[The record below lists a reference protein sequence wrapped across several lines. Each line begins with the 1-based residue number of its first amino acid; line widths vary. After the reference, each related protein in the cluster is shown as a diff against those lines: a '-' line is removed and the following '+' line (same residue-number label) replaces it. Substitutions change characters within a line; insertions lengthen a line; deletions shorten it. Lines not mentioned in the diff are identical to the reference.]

1 MSQGNADDHALVVR
15 VLESMSEA
23 LVMLDRSWRYT
34 YVNQR
39 AGALLGRAPR
49 DLVGRHIWTEFP
61 DGVGEPFH
69 RAYEASMADL
79 LPRQIEAFYAPRN
92 RWYENRICP
101 SEDGL
106 AIFFSDVT
114 ERRLA
119 ELAERNLAAARDQA
133 ERMAHLGFWRWDVVS
148 NHVTWSDELYRI
160 YGTSPDEFGASYEG
174 YLSRVHPDDRERVQG
189 ILTGALRDRRAASFG
204 ERIVRPGGEVRYL
217 HSWAAVS
224 VDELGVAREMFGTCL
239 DLTELVETAADLRRN
254 EAWLFRALA
263 AARVGLW
270 DWDRASGRIQWSP
283 GFEALY
289 GVTSERFG
297 SSYDDALARVAEEDR
312 AAVKASLDA
321 ALASGT
327 EFRVEHRV
335 RWPDGTVRWVAS
347 HGTIERDAG
356 GQAARMSGSVVDIT
370 ALKEAHEERER
381 AREALLH
388 TQKLDA
394 IGRLAAGVAH
404 DIKNFLSIV
413 DMSSIALSQRV
424 GDEPTLVELVTNIHL
439 ASARAAA
446 LTRQLLTLG
455 AQQAPQLAEL
465 DLAEVIGTMTPLLR
479 AAVPPSVVLETRY
492 EPAPAFVDRHQ
503 VEQLVVN
510 LVMNARD
517 AMPEGGTLA
526 IATATAGDEVS
537 LEVRDTGAGMTPDVQ
552 ARIFEPFY
560 TTREHGTGVG
570 MATVRD
576 LVAQSRGRID
586 VTSAPG
592 AGTTVRVVLPRA

>member
-1 MSQGNADDHALVVR
+1 MSHPSSEDHALVVR
-15 VLESMSEA
+15 VLENMSDA

-39 AGALLGRAPR
+39 AGALFGRAPQ
-49 DLVGRHIWTEFP
+49 DLVGKHIWTEFP
-61 DGVGEPFH
+61 EGVGQPFH

-79 LPRQIEAFYAPRN
+79 QPRQIEAFYPPWN

-101 SEDGL
+101 SEDGI

-119 ELAERNLAAARDQA
+119 EIAERNLAAAREQA
-133 ERMAHLGFWRWDVVS
+133 ERMAHLGFWRWDVTT
-148 NHVTWSDELYRI
+148 NHVTWSDELYRT
-160 YGTSPDEFGASYEG
+160 YGIRPDEFGASFEG
-174 YLSRVHPDDRERVQG
+174 YLSLVHPDDRERVRG
-189 ILTGALRDRRAASFG
+189 TLSAALRDRRAASFG

-217 HSWAAVS
+217 HSWASVS

-239 DLTELVETAADLRRN
+239 DLTELVETAADLRRT
-254 EAWLFRALA
+254 EAWLSRALA

-270 DWDRASGRIQWSP
+270 DWDRSIGRVHWSP

-289 GVTSERFG
+289 GVTSESFS

-312 AAVKASLDA
+312 DAVKASIAA
-321 ALASGT
+321 ALAGGT

-347 HGTIERDAG
+347 HGSIQRDA
-356 GQAARMSGSVVDIT
+356 ADEVTRMSGSVVDVT
-370 ALKEAHEERER
+370 ALKEATDERER

-413 DMSSIALSQRV
+413 DMSSVALSQRV

-455 AQQAPQLAEL
+455 GQPAPELAEL

-479 AAVPPSVVLETRY
+479 AAVPPSVVLETRL
-492 EPAPAFVDRHQ
+492 EPAPVFVDRRQ
-503 VEQLVVN
+503 IEQLIVN

-526 IATATAGDEVS
+526 IATASAGDEVS
-537 LEVRDTGAGMTPDVQ
+537 IEVRDTGTGMTPDVQ

-560 TTREHGTGVG
+560 TTREHGSGVG

-576 LVAQSRGRID
+576 LVAQSRGRIG

-592 AGTTVRVVLPRA
+592 AGTTVQVILPRA

>member
-1 MSQGNADDHALVVR
+1 MCQDSSDDHALVVR
-15 VLESMSEA
+15 VLENMSDA
-23 LVMLDRSWRYT
+23 CVILDRSWRYT

-39 AGALLGRAPR
+39 AGVLFGRPPKS
-49 DLVGRHIWTEFP
+49 LVGKHIWTEFP
-61 DGVGEPFH
+61 DGVGQPFQL
-69 RAYEASMADL
+69 AYEASMADL
-79 LPRQIEAFYAPRN
+79 QPRHIEAFYPPWN

-119 ELAERNLAAARDQA
+119 ETAERNLAAAREQA

-148 NHVTWSDELYRI
+148 NRVTWSDELYRI
-160 YGTSPDEFGASYEG
+160 YSIRPEDFGASFEG
-174 YLSRVHPDDRERVQG
+174 YLSRVHPDDRERVRR
-189 ILTGALRDRRAASFG
+189 ILSAALRDRRAASFA
-204 ERIVRPGGEVRYL
+204 ERILRPGGEVRYL

-224 VDELGVAREMFGTCL
+224 VDELGVAQEMFGTCL
-239 DLTELVETAADLRRN
+239 DLTELVETAAELRRT
-254 EAWLFRALA
+254 EAWLSRALA

-270 DWDRASGRIQWSP
+270 DWDRSSGRVQWSP

-289 GVTSERFG
+289 GVSAESFG
-297 SSYDDALARVAEEDR
+297 NSYEDALSRVAEEDR
-312 AAVKASLDA
+312 AAVKASIDA
-321 ALASGT
+321 ARRSGT
-327 EFRVEHRV
+327 EFRIEHRV

-347 HGTIERDAG
+347 HATIERDAAG
-356 GQAARMSGSVVDIT
+356 VSTRMSGSVVDIT
-370 ALKEAHEERER
+370 ALKEAQDERER

-413 DMSSIALSQRV
+413 DMSSVALSQRV
-424 GDEPTLVELVTNIHL
+424 GDDPTLVELVSNIHQ
-439 ASARAAA
+439 ASVRAAT

-455 AQQAPQLAEL
+455 GQQAPALAEL
-465 DLAEVIGTMTPLLR
+465 DLAEVIGSMTPLLR
-479 AAVPPSVVLETRY
+479 AAVPPSVTLETRF
-492 EPAPAFVDRHQ
+492 EPAPVFGDRHQ
-503 VEQLVVN
+503 IEQLIVN

-526 IATATAGDEVS
+526 IATATDGDEVS
-537 LEVRDTGAGMTPDVQ
+537 MEVRDTGTGMTPDVQ

-560 TTREHGTGVG
+560 TTREHGSGVG

-586 VTSAPG
+586 VTSAVG
-592 AGTTVRVVLPRA
+592 AGTTVQVILPRA

>member
-15 VLESMSEA
+15 VLERMSEA
-23 LVMLDRSWRYT
+23 LVMLDRSWRFT
-34 YVNQR
+34 YVNQS
-39 AGALLGRAPR
+39 AGALLGRAPS
-49 DLVGRHIWTEFP
+49 DLVGRHIWTELS
-61 DGVGEPFH
+61 DAVGEPFR

-79 LPRQIEAFYAPRN
+79 QPRQIEAFYAPRN
-92 RWYENRICP
+92 RWYESRICP

-106 AIFFSDVT
+106 AILLSDVT

-133 ERMAHLGFWRWDVVS
+133 ERMAHLGFWRWDVLS
-148 NHVTWSDELYRI
+148 NRVTWSDELYRI
-160 YGTSPDEFGASYEG
+160 YGTSPDGFGASFEG
-174 YLSRVHPDDRERVQG
+174 YLSRVHSDDRERVRG
-189 ILTGALRDRRAASFG
+189 VLTGALRDRVAASFG

-239 DLTELVETAADLRRN
+239 DLTELVETAAELRRS
-254 EAWLFRALA
+254 EAWLYRALA

-270 DWDRASGRIQWSP
+270 DWDRASGRVRWSP

-321 ALASGT
+321 ALASGS

-347 HGTIERDAG
+347 HGTIERDEG
-356 GQAARMSGSVVDIT
+356 GQASRMSGSVVDIT

-424 GDEPTLVELVTNIHL
+424 GGDPTLVELVTNIHL

-465 DLAEVIGTMTPLLR
+465 DLAEVIGAMTPLLR
-479 AAVPPSVVLETRY
+479 AAVPPSVVLETRFA
-492 EPAPAFVDRHQ
+492 PAPAFVDRRQ

-537 LEVRDTGAGMTPDVQ
+537 LEVRDTGTGMTPDVQ
-552 ARIFEPFY
+552 ARIFEPFF
-560 TTREHGTGVG
+560 TTREHGSGVG

-592 AGTTVRVVLPRA
+592 AGTTVRVVLPSA